1 MSAAE
6 LLVGFLS
13 VLAVS
18 GTIALLGTLSFAS
31 KRLAASEDKERCPEI
46 LAWHKTLDKTRAT
59 SNVTRCTLRT
69 LHLGPHHTKH
79 PVNSEKDHW
88 WNSPA
93 PKPEKAAKRESEEKK
108 AKPESE
114 EKGEDDGGRADEV
127 S

>member
-31 KRLAASEDKERCPEI
+31 KRLEALEDKERCPEI
-46 LAWHKTLDKTRAT
+46 LAWHKTPDKTRAT

-88 WNSPA
+88 WNSPS
-93 PKPEKAAKRESEEKK
+93 PKPERAKK

-114 EKGEDDGGRADEV
+114 EKREDDGGRAGEV

>member
-31 KRLAASEDKERCPEI
+31 KRLEALEDKERCPEI

-69 LHLGPHHTKH
+69 LHLGRITPSTL
-79 PVNSEKDHW
+79 
-88 WNSPA
+88 
-93 PKPEKAAKRESEEKK
+93 
-108 AKPESE
+108 
-114 EKGEDDGGRADEV
+114 
-127 S
+127 